1 MDIGLGLDPTLK
13 LSLNEQDKLCETAV
27 ELGYQSIWTPEGTGQ
42 DSYQICLK
50 RGQATTPKFRVAIN
64 PRICEGCGD
73 CGEVSNCLSVQAMET
88 EFGTKTTIDQSSCNL
103 DFSKYKLC
111 DFYVASSSK
120 SYLV

>member
-50 RGQATTPKFRVAIN
+50 RWQATTNIIPTVL
-64 PRICEGCGD
+64 PLE
-73 CGEVSNCLSVQAMET
+73 
-88 EFGTKTTIDQSSCNL
+88 
-103 DFSKYKLC
+103 
-111 DFYVASSSK
+111 
-120 SYLV
+120 